1 MATRRNLSAIVAPI
15 LLSMCLTLQ
24 PACALEFI
32 AGPFSDGQLTPEQVQ
47 KHFGLQLTKMG
58 SGDCKFSI
66 PINNEEV
73 YSLICSSDQP
83 SLTKAWCELKNL
95 HAQRELSLQQKFH
108 IKIGHDGDLTTGE
121 GYSPRSR
128 KTWLVEVRSP
138 KLNELFALEY
148 ALSHSAPS
156 HLVSTS
162 TNCAGVHVCF
172 LKSRRSFVVIAEW
185 GFDRDNQPTIFLEPG
200 YDKTP
205 KGQHPELVMI
215 HELAHNSQ
223 VRMGMDC
230 YKPESWR
237 LAEKLGWIPYEDR
250 ESREKGWLIC
260 SSESPQHFYRRAAFS
275 SKWIRCNR
283 SGEPLSREG
292 YTVHRKSEPH
302 YLTAQ
307 EMSEIALIRPATNYF
322 SNPME
327 MFAEA
332 LMLFRADRVHR
343 NYLLSVSP
351 QLYQII
357 KEYDE
362 FEIASSGGSN
372 LIRNLDGLLVAD
384 ASQIRSEISQF
395 ERTTIASTR
404 PSMNS
409 ISDTTFS
416 DTPF

>member
-1 MATRRNLSAIVAPI
+1 MATRHFLPAVLVLI
-15 LLSMCLTLQ
+15 LVSICLALQ
-24 PACALEFI
+24 PACALEFV
-32 AGPFSDGQLTPEQVQ
+32 AGPFNEGQLTPEQMQ

-66 PINNEEV
+66 PINNEEA

-83 SLTKAWCELKNL
+83 SLTKAWSDLKNL
-95 HAQRELSLQQKFH
+95 HAQKELSLQQKFQV
-108 IKIGHDGDLTTGE
+108 KIGHDGDLTTGE

-172 LKSRRSFVVIAEW
+172 LKSRRSFVVVAEW
-185 GFDRDNQPTIFLEPG
+185 GFDRDNQPTIFIEPG
-200 YDKTP
+200 YDKTL
-205 KGQHPELVMI
+205 KGQHPELIMI

-230 YKPESWR
+230 YNPESWK
-237 LAEKLGWIPYEDR
+237 LAEKLGWLPYEDR
-250 ESREKGWLIC
+250 ESRQKGWLIC
-260 SSESPQHFYRRAAFS
+260 SSECPQHFYRRAAFS
-275 SKWIRCNR
+275 SQWIRCNR
-283 SGEPLSREG
+283 SGEPLSRAG
-292 YTVHRKSEPH
+292 CAVHRKGEAH
-302 YLTAQ
+302 CLTAQ
-307 EMSEIALIRPATNYF
+307 EMADVALIRPATNYF

-332 LMLFRADRVHR
+332 LMLFRANKVHR
-343 NYLLSVSP
+343 KHLLSMSP
-351 QLYQII
+351 QLYQIV
-357 KEYDE
+357 KEYDAL
-362 FEIASSGGSN
+362 EISSSGGTE

-384 ASQIRSEISQF
+384 AAHVRSEISQF
-395 ERTTIASTR
+395 EGTTIASTR
-404 PSMNS
+404 PSLS
-409 ISDTTFS
+409 AISDTTLS